1 MLRNGHVPLRTKFV
15 GQCVKALMRPRAH
28 LLSLHLF
35 ERLRQRL
42 LVGRREQR
50 VGCRKEAMI
59 FLTDMIGQKL
69 HVLPRM
75 LKEAGR
81 GLTVSSPRCPQLLL
95 HDSDVAAALFVF
107 RTQAIEACR
116 CAPHAPLTR
125 HREEVSFF
133 LAMMTTVSEPPEE
146 FEHLRNG
153 LHVESSLLLAS
164 IGGGGEALQHAQD
177 HAMFF
182 AAPQNLVQPK
192 WESFGRL
199 SHGGTH
205 EQAKDRPGSRAYFA

>member
-1 MLRNGHVPLRTKFV
+1 MV
-15 GQCVKALMRPRAH
+15 
-28 LLSLHLF
+28 
-35 ERLRQRL
+35 
-42 LVGRREQR
+42 
-50 VGCRKEAMI
+50 

-75 LKEAGR
+75 LEETGL
-81 GLTVSSPRCPQLLL
+81 GLTVSSPRCPQVLL

-107 RTQAIEACR
+107 REQAIEACR

-153 LHVESSLLLAS
+153 LHVESCLLLGS
-164 IGGGGEALQHAQD
+164 IGGGGEALQHA
-177 HAMFF
+177 A
-182 AAPQNLVQPK
+182 
-192 WESFGRL
+192 
-199 SHGGTH
+199 
-205 EQAKDRPGSRAYFA
+205 GSRDVLLARCLSLSWSSPYPIVRSLFRLRA